1 MKTKRTVSILL
12 CLLLIV
18 TSIATTAALQYKE
31 TEVRPGTAADEEKST
46 GTTGED
52 AGYFLLGDV
61 NFDGSVGV
69 LDVLLI
75 QKDKV
80 MLLTLTKEQRR
91 SADIDGNGILAILD
105 ILHIQKFLAGMYV
118 EYPVGQWIDA
128 EGNFPTVPTQEKT
141 EPTTAP
147 ATDPSTAPATDP
159 STAPTDTATAPPTG
173 LTEPT
178 ETVPAAPTNIPTD
191 PAPPTQPAV
200 PEPTKPT
207 DPTEPPS
214 IGRKE
219 MSYVYLR
226 DETGTLSNNEG
237 KLWVYIPELRHG
249 VEMKAMRDGVSYRAE
264 ISRNWDTLA
273 FYQTASSVSE
283 LSSPEKLPADE
294 LWNAWTGLPLRGQS
308 DCFAVTGTKEG
319 GWTAYDPTGE
329 RTVYFDAGSG
339 GWQDAYVYGWLFG
352 LDRKFVPMEYVAE
365 GVYKLILPQAPAPG
379 SKGFVFL
386 NQNFWDGAFLTEDC
400 VMEAGKNF
408 YTGVRKAGELWT
420 GTWDVYPADA
430 HET

>member
-12 CLLLIV
+12 CLLLFV
-18 TSIATTAALQYKE
+18 TSITTTAALQYKE
-31 TEVRPGTAADEEKST
+31 TEVRSGTAADEEKST

-147 ATDPSTAPATDP
+147 ATDPSTAP
-159 STAPTDTATAPPTG
+159 TDTATAPPTG

-191 PAPPTQPAV
+191 PAPPTQPTV

>member
-1 MKTKRTVSILL
+1 MIRKRTVCILL

-18 TSIATTAALQYKE
+18 TPIAATAALQYKE
-31 TEVRPGTAADEEKST
+31 TEVRPGTAVGEEEST
-46 GTTGED
+46 GIHTTGED

-75 QKDKV
+75 QNDMAKV
-80 MLLTLTKEQRR
+80 LALTKEQRR
-91 SADIDGNGILAILD
+91 SADIDGDGILTILD
-105 ILHIQKFLAGMYV
+105 ILHIQKFLAAMYV

-128 EGNFPTVPTQEKT
+128 EGNFPTVPTQENT
-141 EPTTAP
+141 DPPTAP
-147 ATDPSTAPATDP
+147 ATDPTTAPTDVPTAPATDP
-159 STAPTDTATAPPTG
+159 TEATG
-173 LTEPT
+173 TEPT
-178 ETVPAAPTNIPTD
+178 APTNIPTD
-191 PAPPTQPAV
+191 PVPPT
-200 PEPTKPT
+200 EPTTPT
-207 DPTEPPS
+207 APTEPPS
-214 IGRKE
+214 IGREE
-219 MSYVYLR
+219 MSYLYLR
-226 DETGTLSNNEG
+226 DETGTLLNSEG
-237 KLWVYIPELRHG
+237 RLWVYIPELRHG

-264 ISRNWDTLA
+264 ISRDWDTLA
-273 FYQTASSVSE
+273 FYRTASSVSK
-283 LSSPEKLPADE
+283 LGDPEKLTADE

-339 GWQDAYVYGWLFG
+339 GWQDAYLYGWSFG
-352 LDRKFVPMEYVAE
+352 LDRTFVPMEYVAD

-408 YTGVRKAGELWT
+408 YTGVRKSGDLWT
-420 GTWDVYPADA
+420 GTWDVYPA
-430 HET
+430 EFY

>member
-1 MKTKRTVSILL
+1 MKRKRTICIFL

-18 TSIATTAALQYKE
+18 TSIAATAALQNQE
-31 TEVRPGTAADEEKST
+31 TEVSPGTAVSEEEST
-46 GTTGED
+46 GIHSTGED

-91 SADIDGNGILAILD
+91 SADIDGNGMLAILD
-105 ILHIQKFLAGMYV
+105 VLHIQKFLAGMYV
-118 EYPVGQWIDA
+118 EYPVGQWIDD

-141 EPTTAP
+141 DPATAPETDPTTV
-147 ATDPSTAPATDP
+147 
-159 STAPTDTATAPPTG
+159 PTDTTTAPPTG

-178 ETVPAAPTNIPTD
+178 GTEPAAPTNIPTD
-191 PAPPTQPAV
+191 PVPPTQPVV

-273 FYQTASSVSE
+273 FYQTASSVSK
-283 LSSPEKLPADE
+283 LVDPEKLPSDE

-308 DCFAVTGTKEG
+308 DCFVVTGTKEG

-329 RTVYFDAGSG
+329 RTIYFDAGSG
-339 GWQDAYVYGWLFG
+339 GWQDAYVYGWMFG
-352 LDRKFVPMEYVAE
+352 LDRKFVPMEYVKD
-365 GVYKLILPQAPAPG
+365 GIYKLILPQAPAPG

-420 GTWDVYPADA
+420 GTWDVYPADV

>member
-1 MKTKRTVSILL
+1 MKRKRTVSILL

-18 TSIATTAALQYKE
+18 TSIAATAALQNQE
-31 TEVRPGTAADEEKST
+31 TEVSPGTAVGEEEST
-46 GTTGED
+46 GLHSTGED

-91 SADIDGNGILAILD
+91 SADIDGNGMLAILD
-105 ILHIQKFLAGMYV
+105 VLHIQKFLAGMYV
-118 EYPVGQWIDA
+118 EYPVGQWIDD

-141 EPTTAP
+141 DPATAP
-147 ATDPSTAPATDP
+147 ETDPATV
-159 STAPTDTATAPPTG
+159 PTDTTTAPPTG

-178 ETVPAAPTNIPTD
+178 GTEPAAPTNIPTD
-191 PAPPTQPAV
+191 PLPPTQPVV

-214 IGRKE
+214 IGREE

-273 FYQTASSVSE
+273 FYRTASSVSK
-283 LSSPEKLPADE
+283 LVDPEKLPADE
-294 LWNAWTGLPLRGQS
+294 LWNAWSGLPLRGQS
-308 DCFAVTGTKEG
+308 DCFVVTGTKEG

-329 RTVYFDAGSG
+329 RTIYFDAGSG

-352 LDRKFVPMEYVAE
+352 LDRKFVPMEYVKD

-420 GTWDVYPADA
+420 GTWDVYPADV